1 MPIFSVMNDGDE
13 HEIRVEHALAAISL
27 ALTQSMTNSVG
38 ARVLVDGK
46 VACVARDGRL
56 HAATDDRREITPA
69 EAVRSA
75 ELLAEGG

>member
-1 MPIFSVMNDGDE
+1 MTIFSVMTDADDGE
-13 HEIRVEHALAAISL
+13 VRVAHALAANSL
-27 ALTQSMTNSVG
+27 AITQSMNSRAG

-56 HAATDDRREITPA
+56 FAAADERRQITPA

-75 ELLAEGG
+75 ELIAQGV